1 MVNVMISFAG
11 DPAVIFFSFVPI
23 RLRIS
28 FSLFLLLPAILH
40 GTLAKHNSIFSQS
53 FSDIFGGY
61 YFLFPKRSQS
71 VSEKSFPLS
80 GRINRLYR
88 NAQEAALWERKKEIF
103 LGFPLQS
110 MKKKQR
116 IWDADLTLPTA
127 KAGGFLFLPPL
138 HWRLPYGT
146 AMSYTVSTSYIY
158 TVPVCPTVQLF
169 IFMQTASAVLF
180 SEY

>member
-1 MVNVMISFAG
+1 MANVMISFPG

-71 VSEKSFPLS
+71 VSEKSFPQS

-88 NAQEAALWERKKEIF
+88 NAQEAAL
-103 LGFPLQS
+103 
-110 MKKKQR
+110 
-116 IWDADLTLPTA
+116 
-127 KAGGFLFLPPL
+127 
-138 HWRLPYGT
+138 
-146 AMSYTVSTSYIY
+146 
-158 TVPVCPTVQLF
+158 
-169 IFMQTASAVLF
+169 
-180 SEY
+180 

>member
-1 MVNVMISFAG
+1 MANVMISFPG

-71 VSEKSFPLS
+71 VSEKSFPQSASPTLRYILPSFGCRSPLRRPHSDKISHKLGLAAHEKPFSDTLYS
-80 GRINRLYR
+80 GH
-88 NAQEAALWERKKEIF
+88 AGSGTGRKK
-103 LGFPLQS
+103 
-110 MKKKQR
+110 
-116 IWDADLTLPTA
+116 T
-127 KAGGFLFLPPL
+127 GG
-138 HWRLPYGT
+138 
-146 AMSYTVSTSYIY
+146 
-158 TVPVCPTVQLF
+158 
-169 IFMQTASAVLF
+169 
-180 SEY
+180 